1 MITLPQRGHCQSP
14 NAVNPQYPHAL
25 RGIALMVAAVST
37 FTCLDTTSKYLAQH
51 YPVAAIVWAR
61 YVVHMVLM
69 AAVLGPRMG
78 AELWRTSNLRLQ
90 IIRGIVLAASS
101 LVFLSALRLMPLAEA
116 AAIAFMAPI
125 IIATLAGPVLGERVE
140 RRTWVAL
147 AGGFI
152 GVLLIVRP
160 GGGLFTPAA
169 VLPLASACLMALYQM
184 MTSKLAGRDA
194 PLTTLFYPAI
204 IGTALVPVVFPHELM
219 LPSELLHGALF
230 ILIGVLGGLGH
241 FLLIRAHDYA
251 PSSIL
256 SPFMYAQLLTA
267 VVLGWIVFRQLPDA
281 IAFAGMATV
290 AASGLL
296 LILSHRR
303 NSGSGP

>member
-1 MITLPQRGHCQSP
+1 L
-14 NAVNPQYPHAL
+14 NPRHPHAL

-51 YPVAAIVWAR
+51 YPVPAIVWAR

-69 AAVLGPRMG
+69 ATVLGPRLG
-78 AELWRTSNLRLQ
+78 AGLLRTTNLRLQ
-90 IIRGIVLAASS
+90 LIRGVVLAASS

-116 AAIAFMAPI
+116 AAIAFMTPI
-125 IIATLAGPVLGERVE
+125 IIAVLAAPVLGERVE
-140 RRTWVAL
+140 RHTWLAL

-160 GGGLFTPAA
+160 GGGLFTPVA
-169 VLPLASACLMALYQM
+169 VLPLASACMMALYQM

-194 PLTTLFYPAI
+194 ALTTLFYPAV
-204 IGTALVPVVFPHELM
+204 IGTLLVPLIFPGELM
-219 LPSELLHGALF
+219 LPTEPLHAGLF
-230 ILIGVLGGLGH
+230 VLIGVLGGLGH

-251 PSSIL
+251 PSSVL

-267 VVLGWIVFRQLPDA
+267 LFLGWLVFRQLPDA
-281 IAFAGMATV
+281 IAVLGMAAI

-296 LILSHRR
+296 LILGHRR
-303 NSGSGP
+303 IQ

>member
-1 MITLPQRGHCQSP
+1 L
-14 NAVNPQYPHAL
+14 NPRYPHAL

-51 YPVAAIVWAR
+51 YPVPAIVWAR
-61 YVVHMVLM
+61 YVVHMALM
-69 AAVLGPRMG
+69 ALVLGPRMG
-78 AELWRTSNLRLQ
+78 AGLLRTTNLRLQ
-90 IIRGIVLAASS
+90 LIRGVVLAASS
-101 LVFLSALRLMPLAEA
+101 LVFLSALKLMPLAEA
-116 AAIAFMAPI
+116 AAIAFMTPI
-125 IIATLAGPVLGERVE
+125 IIAVLAGPVLGERVE
-140 RRTWVAL
+140 RRTWIAL

-169 VLPLASACLMALYQM
+169 LLPLASAFLMALYQM

-194 PLTTLFYPAI
+194 ALTTLFYPAL
-204 IGTALVPVVFPHELM
+204 IGSVLVPLVFPHELM
-219 LPSELLHGALF
+219 LPSTAWHAALF
-230 ILIGVLGGLGH
+230 VLIGVLGGLGH

-251 PSSIL
+251 PSSML

-267 VVLGWIVFRQLPDA
+267 LVLGWIVFRQLPDA
-281 IAFAGMATV
+281 VAFAGMAAI

-296 LILSHRR
+296 LILDHRR
-303 NSGSGP
+303 AKHAQ